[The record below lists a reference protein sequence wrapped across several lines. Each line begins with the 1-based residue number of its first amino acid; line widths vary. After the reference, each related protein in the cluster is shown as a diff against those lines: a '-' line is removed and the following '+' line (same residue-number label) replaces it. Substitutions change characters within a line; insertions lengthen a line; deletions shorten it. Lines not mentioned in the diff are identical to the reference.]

1 MITNYLD
8 KKPKIA
14 DSAKIFPNVTII
26 GDVEIS
32 ENVNIWPNSVL
43 RADINCIKIGKN
55 TNIQDGTVIHVDYG
69 NDSTIIGKNVTVG
82 HSCTIHGCKIALNT
96 LIGMG
101 ATILSGAKIGEGSII
116 GAGALIKENFVV
128 PKRKLVVGVPG
139 KIVRDISEDEYKNI
153 LESVKEYKKLSLN
166 YEIKE

>member
-1 MITNYLD
+1 MIINYLD

-26 GDVEIS
+26 GDVEVG

-43 RADINCIKIGKN
+43 RADINCIKIGEN
-55 TNIQDGTVIHVDYG
+55 TNIQDGAVIHVDYG

-82 HSCTIHGCKIALNT
+82 HNCTIHGCKIASNT

-116 GAGALIKENFVV
+116 GAGALIKENFIV
-128 PKRKLVVGVPG
+128 PKRKLIVGVPG
-139 KIVRDISEDEYKNI
+139 KIVRNISNGEYEHILKSAEEYKELSKN
-153 LESVKEYKKLSLN
+153 YKIG
-166 YEIKE
+166 E